1 MKRSS
6 RSSANNSAEAYRK
19 RRYPNHFI
27 SKGTDNNAENSD
39 TEAAKGLFTGTETK
53 TKVCSLKQIMYL
65 RGHFR
70 LTSGEIRVCCSNS
83 KP

>member
-1 MKRSS
+1 MLKIRTL
-6 RSSANNSAEAYRK
+6 RL
-19 RRYPNHFI
+19 H
-27 SKGTDNNAENSD
+27 KGAIH
-39 TEAAKGLFTGTETK
+39 GTETK

>member
-6 RSSANNSAEAYRK
+6 EVVPIIVLRLIAK
-19 RRYPNHFI
+19 DVIQIII
-27 SKGTDNNAENSD
+27 SKGTDNNAENS
-39 TEAAKGLFTGTETK
+39 TLRLHKGYSLTETK